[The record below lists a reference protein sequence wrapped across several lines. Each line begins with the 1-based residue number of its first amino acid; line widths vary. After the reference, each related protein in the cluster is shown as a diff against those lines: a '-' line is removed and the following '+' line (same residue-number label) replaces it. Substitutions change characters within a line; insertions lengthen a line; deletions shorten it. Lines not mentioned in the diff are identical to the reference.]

1 MGGNEEGGLENH
13 VLGLANALAKKHEV
27 HLIAHQKYA
36 DRLEAVA
43 FHALDLTKSR
53 RNPFLLVAVV
63 KLIRIISPDIIHA
76 QANKAASIM
85 ATLKPFL
92 SGNIKFVAT
101 LHSLKRKLSAFEK
114 FDWVIGVSGRV
125 LDTLQNPK
133 KSVIYN
139 GVNVDKQR
147 LQKRGY
153 LLDELN
159 LAAEHKLIVAMGRLV
174 PVKRFDLLIDAFQG
188 VDKAQLLIVG
198 DGKERSNLE
207 QHIKENAQ
215 ENIHFLGNRK
225 DNIEILSAADLCVIS
240 SEREGFSYVMA
251 ESLLVKTPVISTDV
265 ADMKKILPKQSVTA
279 INDTEALRRALL
291 NACQNYENFIHDYQP
306 VFAWAEQHLGFDT
319 MLKQTEQVYQKV
331 SG

>member
-1 MGGNEEGGLENH
+1 MGGDEEGGLENH

-36 DRLEAVA
+36 DRLEAVT

-53 RNPFLLVAVV
+53 CNPFLLVAVV
-63 KLIRIISPDIIHA
+63 KLIRIISPDIVHA

-92 SGNIKFVAT
+92 SGKIKFVAT

-133 KSVIYN
+133 KTVIYN
-139 GVNVDKQR
+139 GVSVDKQR
-147 LQKRGY
+147 LQERGY
-153 LLDELN
+153 LLDKLN
-159 LAAEHKLIVAMGRLV
+159 LPANHTLIVAMGRLV

-188 VDKAQLLIVG
+188 VEQAQLLIVG
-198 DGKERSNLE
+198 DGKERPSLE
-207 QHIKENAQ
+207 KQAKVNAQ
-215 ENIHFLGNRK
+215 SNIHFLGNRK

-251 ESLLVKTPVISTDV
+251 ESLLVATPVISTDV
-265 ADMKKILPKQSVTA
+265 ADMKKILPEKSVTA
-279 INDTEALRRALL
+279 INDTDGLRNVLV
-291 NACQNYENFIHDYQP
+291 NVCQDYENFVHDYLP

-319 MLKQTEQVYQKV
+319 MLTQTEQVYQKV